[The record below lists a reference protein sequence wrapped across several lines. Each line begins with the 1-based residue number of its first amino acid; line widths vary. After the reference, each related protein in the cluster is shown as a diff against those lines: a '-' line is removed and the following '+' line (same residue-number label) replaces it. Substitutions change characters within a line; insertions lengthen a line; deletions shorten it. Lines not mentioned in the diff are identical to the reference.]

1 MAECNS
7 ELSGRRSWSIPLTV
21 IGPSPSS
28 VRCSSEGPA
37 PRSSATFDRGLQQ
50 TTARGAAQH
59 LRRYPDRP

>member
-28 VRCSSEGPA
+28 VRCSSEGRHRGRRRRLTA
-37 PRSSATFDRGLQQ
+37 GYSRRPRAV
-50 TTARGAAQH
+50 
-59 LRRYPDRP
+59 LRSTCGVIRDRP